1 MPRRLF
7 KRYMPDPTSIREH
20 KSLRFFGKLLHDP
33 NLWHLNR
40 HSVARAMG
48 VGLFA
53 ALIPIPMQMLLAAA
67 LAIPVRGNLPIAV
80 SLVWLTNPL
89 TMPPVFF
96 VTYMTGAWL
105 LQVPPRTLPE
115 SITVDWVTEQL
126 ATIWQPFLLGSV
138 VCGVVLGVLAYFT
151 TMGYWR
157 WWVGRQWRRRQCR
170 CAATPTQGSGGSGAH
185 AAAADQ
191 QAHAQQVEHRG
202 GHQHEADR
210 RANTDIRH
218 P

>member
-1 MPRRLF
+1 MPRRIF
-7 KRYMPDPTSIREH
+7 KRYMPDPNSIREH
-20 KSLRFFGKLLHDP
+20 KSLRFLGKLLHDP

-53 ALIPIPMQMLLAAA
+53 ALIPMPMQMLLAAS
-67 LAIPVRGNLPIAV
+67 LAIPVRANLPIAI

-105 LQVPPRTLPE
+105 MQVPPRTLPE
-115 SITVDWVTEQL
+115 ELTLDWITGQL
-126 ATIWQPFLLGSV
+126 STLWQPFLLGSV
-138 VCGVVLGVLAYFT
+138 VCGVVLGILGYCL
-151 TMGYWR
+151 TMLYWR
-157 WWVGRQWRRRQCR
+157 WWVGRQWRRRKSR
-170 CAATPTQGSGGSGAH
+170 GSAAH
-185 AAAADQ
+185 AASADQ
-191 QAHAQQVEHRG
+191 QAHAHQVEHRG
-202 GHQHEADR
+202 GDQHEDDR
-210 RANTDIRH
+210 RADTDVGN

>member
-105 LQVPPRTLPE
+105 MQVPPRTLPDE
-115 SITVDWVTEQL
+115 LTFEWITDQL
-126 ATIWQPFLLGSV
+126 ATVWQPFLLGSV
-138 VCGVVLGVLAYFT
+138 VCGVVLGIVATSPPCCTGAGGLA
-151 TMGYWR
+151 
-157 WWVGRQWRRRQCR
+157 
-170 CAATPTQGSGGSGAH
+170 GSGAG
-185 AAAADQ
+185 ASSV
-191 QAHAQQVEHRG
+191 AHARMPRPLTSSRMHN
-202 GHQHEADR
+202 A
-210 RANTDIRH
+210 
-218 P
+218 